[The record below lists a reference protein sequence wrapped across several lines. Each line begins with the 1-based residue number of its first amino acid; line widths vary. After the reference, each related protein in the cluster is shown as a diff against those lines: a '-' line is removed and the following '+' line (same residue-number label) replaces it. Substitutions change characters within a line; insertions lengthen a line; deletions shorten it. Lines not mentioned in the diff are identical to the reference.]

1 MRPVAR
7 IRADALQ
14 RQQVEVTA
22 LGLKLVI
29 GTPAEGKLEPADGRL
44 LDVGGRRP
52 RAAELVGAEILV
64 APEFAVG
71 LPEIRIRRAVGQR
84 RIDVDEDRV
93 GAAVDRVVAV
103 DFDLVGVA
111 RDFEKERIAD
121 AMAEGHRKVLR
132 DLGLRRLTAGPKI
145 RRRLLRDAEAGRTRD
160 H

>member
-29 GTPAEGKLEPADGRL
+29 GTAAERKLQAADGGL

-52 RAAELVGAEILV
+52 RAAELVGAQVLI
-64 APEFAVG
+64 APKLAVG
-71 LPEIRIRRAVGQR
+71 LPKIRIRRAVGQR

-93 GAAVDRVVAV
+93 GPAVDRVVAV

-111 RDFEKERIAD
+111 RDFEEERITD
-121 AMAEGHRKVLR
+121 AMAEGHRKVFR
-132 DLGLRRLTAGPKI
+132 DLGLRRLAAGPEI
-145 RRRLLRDAEAGRTRD
+145 RRRLLGDAEAGGTRD